1 MAACGLGLHGM
12 MEAMKKKGTD
22 GSAPNCAEE

>member
-1 MAACGLGLHGM
+1 MAACDLCLQGLK
-12 MEAMKKKGTD
+12 EAMKKKGTD